1 MKPQVAYRIELSEL
15 EKRIKKYLRRVDE
28 NDSLEFVK
36 KKFNDMAEVMDQLY
50 DLRSRIEQDTTW
62 FGYTKLDRFI
72 NSY

>member
-36 KKFNDMAEVMDQLY
+36 NSMIWR
-50 DLRSRIEQDTTW
+50 RSW
-62 FGYTKLDRFI
+62 I
-72 NSY
+72 NFMI